1 MKLSIKYL
9 KESHDE
15 ISNHSVLY
23 LRRVCFRQTN
33 GADHGEMP
41 PYAAFHL
48 GLHRLPK
55 YPLMVLGPDYNASLT
70 LRKTSVKY

>member
-1 MKLSIKYL
+1 MMKFQIIVFY
-9 KESHDE
+9 
-15 ISNHSVLY
+15 ISEEFVFTL
-23 LRRVCFRQTN
+23 TN
-33 GADHGEMP
+33 GAGPGEMP

-70 LRKTSVKY
+70 LSKTSVKY